1 VFVIVDEFYCEH
13 CGERIDDTDWLEA
26 PCGEKVCEA
35 CCGVCAREHDPYHA
49 CMYRREAGL

>member
-1 VFVIVDEFYCEH
+1 MFVIVDEFYCVH